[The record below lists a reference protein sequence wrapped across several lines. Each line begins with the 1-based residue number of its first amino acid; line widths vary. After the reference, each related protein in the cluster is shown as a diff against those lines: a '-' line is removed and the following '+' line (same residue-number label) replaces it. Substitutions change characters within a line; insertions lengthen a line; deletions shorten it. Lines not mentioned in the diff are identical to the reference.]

1 MHFKRHATVGGVDR
15 QAQQGRCAFLDGHR
29 SAATGFSMRT
39 LVSLLEWLAI
49 RAGADMRRRWV
60 GASGACAT
68 AAAGAE
74 VGPDRA
80 GRLVT
85 VPRETLEPV
94 RSLEAQWA
102 LWGAVALVVLIVGAG
117 YLRRRLRAAARGAAA
132 ARLSARRS
140 GDGGRE

>member
-1 MHFKRHATVGGVDR
+1 MDL
-15 QAQQGRCAFLDGHR
+15 QAQQGVAPPGLAPIRGDGV
-29 SAATGFSMRT
+29 FSMRT

-49 RAGADMRRRWV
+49 RAGADVRRRW
-60 GASGACAT
+60 ARANGACAT
-68 AAAGAE
+68 AAASGVAAAGAE

-94 RSLEAQWA
+94 RSLEAHWA

-117 YLRRRLRAAARGAAA
+117 YLRRRLRSAARGSPAAG
-132 ARLSARRS
+132 LSARRS